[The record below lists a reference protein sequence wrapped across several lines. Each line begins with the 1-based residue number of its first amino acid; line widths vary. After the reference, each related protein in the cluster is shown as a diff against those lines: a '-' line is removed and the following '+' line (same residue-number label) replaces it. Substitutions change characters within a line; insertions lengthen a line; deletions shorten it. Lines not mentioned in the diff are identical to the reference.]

1 MLPLSMPS
9 ISALVPTT
17 VFAGPSMPLAPVA
30 AATAILL
37 GMTVTTVI
45 LTAPV
50 PTDSAAATLAL
61 LTWTPSIRG
70 VSARL
75 S

>member
-1 MLPLSMPS
+1 MLPISMPS

-17 VFAGPSMPLAPVA
+17 VFAGPSMLLTPVA

-37 GMTVTTVI
+37 SMTIAGVI
-45 LTAPV
+45 LTAPF
-50 PTDSAAATLAL
+50 PTGSAAATLPL

-70 VSARL
+70 VSAML